1 MGETIRVLV
10 ADDHPLMR
18 AGIRA
23 TLAAEPDLTL
33 VGEAAD
39 GAEAQRLCRE
49 LEPDVLLLDLNMPG
63 PSTFETVA
71 FLREH
76 CPQMKVVMLTA
87 YDDDIYVHGLVA
99 AGVAGYVLKDE
110 IEEAMVRAIRTVMQ
124 GDTWFSQS
132 VVEKLAQLAANEAP
146 LDEQPALTKREVEVL
161 RLLARGYSNARI
173 AQELGIRGP
182 TVRFHL
188 RNIYD
193 KTGLQSRTEAVA
205 WAIQQGLV
213 DEG

>member
-1 MGETIRVLV
+1 
-10 ADDHPLMR
+10 
-18 AGIRA
+18 
-23 TLAAEPDLTL
+23 
-33 VGEAAD
+33 
-39 GAEAQRLCRE
+39 
-49 LEPDVLLLDLNMPG
+49 MPG
-63 PSTFETVA
+63 PSAFETVTY
-71 FLREH
+71 LREH
-76 CPQMKVVMLTA
+76 CPKIKVLMLTV
-87 YDDDIYVHGLVA
+87 YSNEVHVHKLVA

-110 IEEAMVRAIRTVMQ
+110 IEEAVVRAIHTVMQ
-124 GDTWFSQS
+124 GDTWFSRK
-132 VVEKLAQLAANEAP
+132 VVDKLAQPATSEAP
-146 LDEQPALTKREVEVL
+146 PVEKPTLTEREVEVL

-173 AQELGIRGP
+173 AQELGISGP